1 MRFSGLLAVAALLFA
16 GCGEGTSID
25 APEPGSTPTTAAT
38 PDSAGAPAVAEPDP
52 AELALKEAKEAIA
65 GLKAAQKAFID
76 KYNAADAATKKE
88 MRSEYPRGEDVT
100 ERMAALAEEF
110 KSSEAGAVAMAHL
123 AINAPEGAQ
132 YIDALFEHHI
142 ESEAI
147 SGVVMSLSSYPD
159 SEERL
164 RKLLKSPHDEV
175 KGLAMFGL
183 AQALGQSGNGSPEVT
198 RLYKSVMENEA
209 YAAIETRSGMTI
221 GEAAKTAL
229 FEIENLSVGKVAPDI
244 IAKDLDGVEF
254 KLSDYRG
261 KVVFLDFWG
270 NW

>member
-100 ERMAALAEEF
+100 ERMTALAEEF
-110 KSSEAGAVAMAHL
+110 KSSEAGAVAHVELMWNTAGPL
-123 AINAPEGAQ
+123 SEVLKP
-132 YIDALFEHHI
+132 FETSGSSMYLHI
-142 ESEAI
+142 AFAKSH
-147 SGVVMSLSSYPD
+147 D
-159 SEERL
+159 S
-164 RKLLKSPHDEV
+164 
-175 KGLAMFGL
+175 GLADP
-183 AQALGQSGNGSPEVT
+183 AGSP
-198 RLYKSVMENEA
+198 
-209 YAAIETRSGMTI
+209 GHQ
-221 GEAAKTAL
+221 GH
-229 FEIENLSVGKVAPDI
+229 
-244 IAKDLDGVEF
+244 IA
-254 KLSDYRG
+254 S
-261 KVVFLDFWG
+261 
-270 NW
+270 